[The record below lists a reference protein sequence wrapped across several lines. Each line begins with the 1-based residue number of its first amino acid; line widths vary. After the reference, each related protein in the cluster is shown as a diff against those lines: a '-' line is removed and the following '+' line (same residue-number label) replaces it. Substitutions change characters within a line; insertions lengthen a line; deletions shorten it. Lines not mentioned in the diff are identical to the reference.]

1 MYFLEP
7 NVLSLALL
15 AGTSAIAHDVSF
27 RQVARQQPLGLFAPL
42 ATSFRIGLIHAV
54 RCGQRERLRRV
65 VFCQSALVP
74 GCVDCVEKGSDCQ
87 PLAPGLAAKWWMRAS
102 GGGQSWIVSRPVL
115 SERRYKVRLSRLPAL
130 SIVST
135 SLVAGRRVRRISV
148 GGLP

>member
-65 VFCQSALVP
+65 V
-74 GCVDCVEKGSDCQ
+74 
-87 PLAPGLAAKWWMRAS
+87 
-102 GGGQSWIVSRPVL
+102 
-115 SERRYKVRLSRLPAL
+115 
-130 SIVST
+130 
-135 SLVAGRRVRRISV
+135 SV
-148 GGLP
+148 GLLSKGREGNRTFGWW